1 MRTRKRQNESDCEIS
16 LKIALKNITNITGL
30 IRADKKS
37 KSFGH
42 YLILNISPFPCSFPV
57 EYHI

>member
-1 MRTRKRQNESDCEIS
+1 M
-16 LKIALKNITNITGL
+16 LKNITNITGF

-37 KSFGH
+37 KSFDH

-57 EYHI
+57 EYHIWVIQLSDERGRADFY